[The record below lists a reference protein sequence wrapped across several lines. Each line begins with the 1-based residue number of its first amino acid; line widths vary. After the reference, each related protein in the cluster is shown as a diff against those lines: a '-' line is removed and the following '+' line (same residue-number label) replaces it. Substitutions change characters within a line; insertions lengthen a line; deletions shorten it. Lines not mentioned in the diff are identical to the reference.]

1 MHRGPAVADVSPV
14 CDAPMRWLEWGHK
27 IPSGWRLVRPQYM
40 RKHVRF
46 GRLIY
51 KEKR

>member
-1 MHRGPAVADVSPV
+1 MADVSPV
-14 CDAPMRWLEWGHK
+14 CDAPLVWLDWAEP

-51 KEKR
+51 KVKP